1 LANQESDNIRN
12 RTSAE
17 RGRQQRRTRSLA
29 VAPGHDSPQLI
40 SELLESIPD
49 PVIGWDAGG
58 RVVYWS
64 EAARQTYGFAAQEAV
79 GQPVVSLLQTRF
91 PMPFLEIMEEV
102 TDLGRWHGQLVHR
115 DKAGREHTVESRW
128 VARYDE
134 VGKLV
139 GGLGIERKVG
149 GLDESEQPQISVVAD
164 HDRSVS
170 ERRDRD
176 LWRSERLE
184 SLSQLAGGVA
194 HDFNNALAVIINY
207 AAFVCGELDQVYSA
221 TGEPRW
227 ASMRE
232 DLGEIQTAAERAA
245 SLTHQLLAFSRQ
257 EVGAPFPLD
266 LSESISGLAELL
278 QQMLGEHIFLQTKLA
293 EDLGQVYAD
302 PGQIEQVLV
311 NLAANARDAMPR
323 GGTLTIDTA
332 TVELDDGSV
341 AAYPELTPGPH
352 VRLRVSD
359 TGIGMTPR
367 VLEHVFDPF
376 FTTKQVGRGTG
387 LGLSSVYGIIT
398 QMGGHARFY
407 SEPNVGTTFVALLPV
422 GPDDVP
428 IPAPPRRPAAP
439 VIGGGE
445 TILLVE
451 DERALRE
458 VARRVLVGAGYEV
471 IAAADGPAALDA
483 VAGRE
488 REIDLLLTDMVMP
501 GMLGPALAEQLR
513 ARHPAVRILY
523 VSGFIE
529 SVLGQATP
537 VGARQL
543 IEKPFTAPALLEQ
556 VSLALGS

>member
-1 LANQESDNIRN
+1 LHILANQESDNIRN

-64 EAARQTYGFAAQEAV
+64 KAARQTYGFAAEEAV

-91 PMPFLEIMEEV
+91 PMPLLEIMEEV

-115 DKAGREHTVESRW
+115 DKGGREHTVERRW

-139 GGLGIERKVG
+139 GGFGIERKVA
-149 GLDESEQPQISVVAD
+149 GLDESEQPQISGEAD
-164 HDRSVS
+164 GDRSVG

-176 LWRSERLE
+176 LWRGERLE

-245 SLTHQLLAFSRQ
+245 SLSHQLLAALRQ

-266 LSESISGLAELL
+266 LSESISGLA
-278 QQMLGEHIFLQTKLA
+278 
-293 EDLGQVYAD
+293 D
-302 PGQIEQVLV
+302 P
-311 NLAANARDAMPR
+311 
-323 GGTLTIDTA
+323 TA
-332 TVELDDGSV
+332 T
-341 AAYPELTPGPH
+341 
-352 VRLRVSD
+352 
-359 TGIGMTPR
+359 
-367 VLEHVFDPF
+367 
-376 FTTKQVGRGTG
+376 
-387 LGLSSVYGIIT
+387 
-398 QMGGHARFY
+398 
-407 SEPNVGTTFVALLPV
+407 
-422 GPDDVP
+422 
-428 IPAPPRRPAAP
+428 
-439 VIGGGE
+439 
-445 TILLVE
+445 
-451 DERALRE
+451 
-458 VARRVLVGAGYEV
+458 
-471 IAAADGPAALDA
+471 AAALDGPAAANDQRDGLHTRSRA
-483 VAGRE
+483 ELGGGVAHVR
-488 REIDLLLTDMVMP
+488 TDSLRRQEQP
-501 GMLGPALAEQLR
+501 LGDRLAGE
-513 ARHPAVRILY
+513 
-523 VSGFIE
+523 
-529 SVLGQATP
+529 P
-537 VGARQL
+537 VG
-543 IEKPFTAPALLEQ
+543 E
-556 VSLALGS
+556 